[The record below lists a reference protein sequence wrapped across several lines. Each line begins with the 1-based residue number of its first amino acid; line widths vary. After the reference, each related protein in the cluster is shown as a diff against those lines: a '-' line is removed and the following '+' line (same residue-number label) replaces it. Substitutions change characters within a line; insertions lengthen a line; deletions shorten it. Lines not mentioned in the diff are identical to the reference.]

1 MRGTV
6 VALTVAGAIALGLTL
21 TVTLEQ
27 ARAAQDAKAAAP
39 ADDCWS
45 GPAAGGAACE
55 HVFKDGTKCVLYVR
69 PSPVA
74 TTASLGVMECRIS

>member
-21 TVTLEQ
+21 TITMEQ

-45 GPAAGGAACE
+45 GPASGGAACE

-69 PSPVA
+69 PS
-74 TTASLGVMECRIS
+74 TTSASLGAMECKIT